1 MDFDSEQFDLDAFQE
16 RERLRLERRAKREAE
31 RRAAMIRLAFRATA
45 FLLIIAAVI
54 AVISVSCKDK
64 GEKGGASTA
73 LDANNDLQN
82 VSSAVPLPNDS
93 LNMINIGAEIGSQ
106 FVVVLNK
113 DSNQVV
119 AAKAHKQKMYPASTT
134 KIMTALVA
142 YENIEDLAAT
152 FTMTTEIIDPLY
164 RQNATLAG
172 FLNEEAVT
180 MRDLF
185 YGTIL
190 PSGAE
195 AAEGLALAAA
205 GSLDAF
211 VALMNE
217 KVAELGLT
225 GTHFSNVTGLHSE
238 ENYSTAYDI
247 AVILKAALEIP
258 FLKEV
263 LSAYQYTTAATPQNP
278 NGIALTGTLFSYMYG
293 TEPEGATILGGKT
306 GYVTESGYCIAS
318 YGRSDTG
325 TEYICVTGK
334 GESRWP
340 AVYDQIDLYTNY
352 AK

>member
-1 MDFDSEQFDLDAFQE
+1 MDFETEQFDLDAFHE
-16 RERLRLERRAKREAE
+16 RERRRLERRAKREAE
-31 RRAAMIRLAFRATA
+31 RRAALIRLIFRAVA
-45 FLLIIAAVI
+45 VVLVIAAVI
-54 AVISVSCKDK
+54 AVFSVACKDK
-64 GEKGGASTA
+64 TPSESGGAKDTA
-73 LDANNDLQN
+73 SNIDN
-82 VSSAVPLPNDS
+82 SPKTPPLPKDS
-93 LNMINIGAEIGSQ
+93 ASLANIGGEIGSQ
-106 FVVVLNK
+106 YVVVINR
-113 DSNQVV
+113 DTNEVV

-142 YENIEDLAAT
+142 YENIADMNAT

-172 FLNEEAVT
+172 FLNGEAVT
-180 MRDLF
+180 MRDLI

-195 AAEGLALAAA
+195 AAEGLALATA

-225 GTHFSNVTGLHSE
+225 GTHFDNVTGLHSE
-238 ENYSTAYDI
+238 QNYSTAYDI

-263 LSAYQYTTAATPQNP
+263 LSAYHYTTAATPQNP
-278 NGIALTGTLFSYMYG
+278 NGITLTGTLFSYMYG
-293 TEPEGATILGGKT
+293 TEPEGATVSGGKT

-318 YGRSDTG
+318 FGYSDTG
-325 TEYICVTGK
+325 AEYICVTGK

-352 AK
+352 VN